1 MNWYR
6 DTLEIST
13 RGKGLYPFSAA
24 IDARIRQWQI
34 GEGMCYLY
42 IQHTSASLLISE
54 SYDPSARLDLETF
67 MERLAP
73 EMQTWYRHTLEG
85 PDDSS
90 AHIRAMLTPVSL
102 TIPIDNGQLNLG
114 TWQGVYLF
122 EHRSNPHRRQ
132 VLLRCLGIM

>member
-90 AHIRAMLTPVSL
+90 AHIRTMLTPVSL

-122 EHRSNPHRRQ
+122 EHRSSPHRRQ